1 MFRAEASTRH
11 PATSCL
17 SLSPGIP
24 HGDGPDNVEAAG
36 EGDLLRGEEEYNRHR
51 LGLGS
56 AEVRA
61 LPGWSWL
68 SGSAS
73 EAAVRP
79 WWHRSRFRV
88 EGGALGPSTW
98 SWQSSS
104 LKKKSHR
111 VGSGM
116 FWNKGQ
122 ASPASLATWAVCS
135 AGTATPGAKT
145 GSLDPHPKGLLWPRS
160 SRSGSR
166 CCCNKYNKWWRVR
179 AAPTADF
186 CAPRQGSDIQLEDRR
201 ARCLC
206 IPQQTLAVG
215 GRALTSSFRTG
226 GHTASTGYREVLP
239 PLPAPGAPGDPG
251 LWPCDSNPA
260 SIFMGLPPLYVSP
273 FSYKHPHGWIWAS
286 WDHPA

>member
-1 MFRAEASTRH
+1 MCLGQAGPHTAPLAVTSRRVQPMVTRSCFAQGPAGFKVLQNHLEQQTQEIISPQSLNSHRATGTAVWKQHVPGEKPAHAVS
-11 PATSCL
+11 ATSCL

-36 EGDLLRGEEEYNRHR
+36 EGDLLRGEEEHNRHCP
-51 LGLGS
+51 GLGP

-73 EAAVRP
+73 KAAVRP
-79 WWHRSRFRV
+79 GWHRSRFQV
-88 EGGALGPSTW
+88 EGGALGPSTR

-135 AGTATPGAKT
+135 AGAATPGAET

-160 SRSGSR
+160 S
-166 CCCNKYNKWWRVR
+166 W
-179 AAPTADF
+179 
-186 CAPRQGSDIQLEDRR
+186 
-201 ARCLC
+201 
-206 IPQQTLAVG
+206 
-215 GRALTSSFRTG
+215 
-226 GHTASTGYREVLP
+226 
-239 PLPAPGAPGDPG
+239 
-251 LWPCDSNPA
+251 
-260 SIFMGLPPLYVSP
+260 
-273 FSYKHPHGWIWAS
+273 
-286 WDHPA
+286 